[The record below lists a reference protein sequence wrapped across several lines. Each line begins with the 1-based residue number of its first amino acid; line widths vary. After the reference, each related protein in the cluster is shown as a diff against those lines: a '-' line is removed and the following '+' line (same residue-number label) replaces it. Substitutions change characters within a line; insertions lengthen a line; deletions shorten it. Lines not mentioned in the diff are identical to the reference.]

1 MFRCG
6 RSGTT
11 IRATRGMAP
20 MLLPARR
27 GVKQKQGEGAWG
39 HGRMGAWDSLVIVLL
54 LVLVIEEAVSYQ
66 RSAIGQ
72 SLCLMLLLVLVLKT

>member
-1 MFRCG
+1 M
-6 RSGTT
+6 
-11 IRATRGMAP
+11 
-20 MLLPARR
+20 
-27 GVKQKQGEGAWG
+27 G

>member
-6 RSGTT
+6 RPGTT

-39 HGRMGAWDSLVIVLL
+39 HGRMGAWDSLVLL

>member
-6 RSGTT
+6 RPGTT
-11 IRATRGMAP
+11 IRATRGVAP

-39 HGRMGAWDSLVIVLL
+39 HGRMGAWDSLV
-54 LVLVIEEAVSYQ
+54 LVIEEAVSYQ